1 MDLNSLGGEVLLCYV
16 LNRAQ
21 SVCVRVKWWLS
32 GSRVNQ
38 EWQGKAESTA
48 EVFRE
53 AESFT
58 FVQINGISK
67 NVTQDSLLLYQP
79 LLTQSCKISHCYP
92 PTFIKLYSS
101 A

>member
-1 MDLNSLGGEVLLCYV
+1 MLCFE
-16 LNRAQ
+16 LSPER
-21 SVCVRVKWWLS
+21 VCDTVRGRLS

-38 EWQGKAESTA
+38 ECQGKAESTA

-58 FVQINGISK
+58 FVQINRISK
-67 NVTQDSLLLYQP
+67 NVTQDSLLLCQP

-92 PTFIKLYSS
+92 PPFIKWCSS